1 MLLAMQKKTYNV
13 EQIQQYREDDLHY
26 VAQTTPFGKQLTLI
40 TSQGTK
46 VWDASGKEYLDFI
59 SGIAVNNVGHTN
71 PEVVEAIIEQAR
83 TMLHVNVFG
92 KSLVPVQVDLARE
105 LAKAT
110 PAGLDKIFFTN
121 SGTEAIEG
129 AIKLARRATGRH
141 KIIAFEGAFHGRTC
155 GSLSISYRDV
165 YRKPFEPLL
174 PGVTFIPFNDLKAA
188 EEAIT
193 DEIGMVIVEP
203 IQGEG
208 GVHVPSDDFLP
219 GLRELCTKHGA
230 FLVLDEIQ
238 TGFGRTGRFFACEHW
253 NVVPD
258 ILVVAKAIGGGMP
271 LGGFIARPEVMDVLT
286 DPPLSHMTTFGGHPV
301 SCAAGLANLRIIQRD
316 RLVERSQ
323 QVGDQIQSCLKELQK
338 KYPVIVDVRG
348 KGLMIGLEFATPELT
363 KSIVGRTQELGLILS
378 WGIYSGGTVRVAPPL
393 NVLPEEVE
401 RALSIIEQAI
411 VEVSAGK

>member
-1 MLLAMQKKTYNV
+1 
-13 EQIQQYREDDLHY
+13 
-26 VAQTTPFGKQLTLI
+26 
-40 TSQGTK
+40 
-46 VWDASGKEYLDFI
+46 
-59 SGIAVNNVGHTN
+59 
-71 PEVVEAIIEQAR
+71 
-83 TMLHVNVFG
+83 
-92 KSLVPVQVDLARE
+92 
-105 LAKAT
+105 
-110 PAGLDKIFFTN
+110 
-121 SGTEAIEG
+121 
-129 AIKLARRATGRH
+129 LARRATKRH

-155 GSLSISYRDV
+155 GALSISYRDV

-208 GVHVPSDDFLP
+208 GVHVPSDEFLP
-219 GLRELCTKHGA
+219 GLRDLCAKHGA
-230 FLVLDEIQ
+230 FLALDEIQ

-301 SCAAGLANLRIIQRD
+301 SCAAGLASLKIIQRD
-316 RLVERSQ
+316 KLVERSR
-323 QVGDQIQSCLKELQK
+323 QVGDQIQLRLKELQK

-348 KGLMIGLEFATPELT
+348 KGLMIGLEFTTPELT
-363 KSIVGRTQELGLILS
+363 KSIVGRAQELGVILS
-378 WGIYSGGTVRVAPPL
+378 WSIYSGGTVRVAPPL

-411 VEVSAGK
+411 MDVSAGKKPGLTSTNG

>member
-1 MLLAMQKKTYNV
+1 MEKMIFDPAT
-13 EQIQQYREDDLHY
+13 IQEYREDDRHFLG
-26 VAQTTPFGKQLTLI
+26 QTTPFGKQLVLTS
-40 TSQGTK
+40 SQGAK
-46 VWDASGKEYLDFI
+46 VWDASGREYLDFI

-71 PEVVEAIIEQAR
+71 PEVVDAIIEQAR

-92 KSLVPVQVDLARE
+92 KSLIPIQVDLARE
-105 LAKAT
+105 LAKVT
-110 PAGLDKIFFTN
+110 PKGLHKIFFTN

-155 GSLSISYRDV
+155 GALSISYRDV

-174 PGVTFIPFNDLKAA
+174 PGVTFIPFNDLEAA

-219 GLRELCTKHGA
+219 RLRDLCTKHGA
-230 FLVLDEIQ
+230 FLALDEIQ

-271 LGGFIARPEVMDVLT
+271 LGGFIARPEVMDILT

-301 SCAAGLANLRIIQRD
+301 SCAAGLASLRIIQRD
-316 RLVERSQ
+316 KLVERSQ
-323 QVGDQIQSCLKELQK
+323 QLGDQIQTRLKELQK

-363 KSIVGRTQELGLILS
+363 KSIVGRAQELGVILS
-378 WGIYSGGTVRVAPPL
+378 WSIYSGGTVRVAPPL

-401 RALSIIEQAI
+401 RAMSIIEQAI
-411 VEVSAGK
+411 IEGSGNHSG